1 MKTNKYIYRT
11 MAAAAVALPL
21 SLFSF
26 SSCSDEDQKIPTDT
40 KGQVVF
46 TASVSEAPTSRAEV
60 AYTPATG
67 QLTVYGNSWVSA
79 VKASYGYN
87 SNTEGWTCNSRE
99 PLFWKDITGTN
110 EYLFYAVAPSEPAS
124 DPAVLKDQSSIENFT
139 ASDLLVARST
149 VSAKETAVPFVLKHV
164 LSQMEINL
172 TTSEGDE
179 KLSAEELASAV
190 VTIDGLKNAYTL
202 EAGTTTEAPVIA
214 TATGDAV
221 NGMKPCQDES
231 KNTFRYITV
240 PQTVTTDPGMTL
252 NFTVNVNGKE
262 LKYGYNH
269 KPTFAAGKKNIY
281 NITIT
286 KSNLK
291 VSKITVTDWAT
302 GAEVQGKAM
311 NITVTAQDGTA
322 ADITTLS
329 LWNTKDTDMAAYV
342 YDAATGWTTD
352 TPFYIEDYED
362 ADLFFARHTPVAADA
377 TTDIKDVLGNTTG
390 STISNGGIALTLEHL
405 MSKLTI
411 ALNRGESF
419 SEDVDLTGATV
430 TLPSVLPTAK
440 ITDANVAVATG
451 DAKTYTLSPATAYLF
466 APQTIAA
473 GTELTVTLKNGNQYK
488 TTLAEDIKLAQG
500 TANKVTITLN
510 PTELAV
516 AFSVKE
522 WPTGANAEGTAINI
536 TVTAQDGTDA
546 NITSLNLWNTK
557 DADKAT
563 YVYDATT
570 GWTTDIPFYMEDYED
585 TDLFFARHTPAAADT
600 TTSIKDVLGNT
611 IGMAINNGGIALT
624 LEHLMSKLTI
634 ALARGASFSEDVDLT
649 GATITLP
656 GILPTA
662 EITDANVVTATGDAK
677 IYTLSPATAYLFA
690 PQTIAAGTELT
701 VTLKNGNQ
709 YKTALAEDIKL
720 AQGTANKVTITLNPT
735 ELAVAFSV
743 KEWPTGAKVETALT
757 IVTTGTADELTDN
770 CTFSTLNIFV
780 DALNGTSF
788 EYTKNNEGTWTS
800 TNPLYLDELVATSKL
815 YAQTVNSE
823 ADAITGLTDI
833 LGTDA
838 TPVKGGIVAF
848 TFRHLMAQ
856 MNINLIKGE
865 NFTPSLDEAV
875 ITTPN
880 MNIDYTVAIDDNNNM
895 TAVAGTATQ
904 AYTLTD
910 ADTHLVVPQTLA
922 KGSVFTVKLTNGN
935 VYNAILTK
943 DVVLKAGANTTVSLI
958 LNPTEAGV
966 SATVTSWGEA
976 VAGATIV
983 QLEGI
988 NSEIGINDITEAG
1001 ELALTYVQN
1010 GVLAQTATFG
1020 FSNNNWSCT
1029 TPLYWDEI
1037 TPGQQPYTFAALF
1050 SPKADGLVEKD
1061 YLVGLGKAIA
1071 HGQQVQLGNM
1081 AHAMAKMTITLKAG
1095 EGVTADELTDLTNQV
1110 NLTKS
1115 TKVTVNANGTA
1126 LIDLAQESE
1135 TVSFTN
1141 AKEFFVAPQTLGDAN
1156 VITLTR
1162 PNGNKYTMKL
1172 TDLKDGNSN
1181 PIFINGEVLS
1191 GKHYTITLNVNETTV
1206 GITASISAWTE
1217 VSGSGTATPE
1227 F

>member
-1 MKTNKYIYRT
+1 M
-11 MAAAAVALPL
+11 
-21 SLFSF
+21 
-26 SSCSDEDQKIPTDT
+26 
-40 KGQVVF
+40 
-46 TASVSEAPTSRAEV
+46 
-60 AYTPATG
+60 
-67 QLTVYGNSWVSA
+67 
-79 VKASYGYN
+79 
-87 SNTEGWTCNSRE
+87 
-99 PLFWKDITGTN
+99 
-110 EYLFYAVAPSEPAS
+110 
-124 DPAVLKDQSSIENFT
+124 
-139 ASDLLVARST
+139 
-149 VSAKETAVPFVLKHV
+149 LKHV
-164 LSQMEINL
+164 LSQLEINL
-172 TTSEGDE
+172 TTTEGDE
-179 KLSAEELASAV
+179 KLSAEELATAV

-214 TATGDAV
+214 TAAGDAA
-221 NGMKPCQDES
+221 NGMKPYQEAGKS
-231 KNTFRYITV
+231 TFRYITV
-240 PQTVTTDPGMTL
+240 PQTVATNPGMTL

-269 KPTFAAGKKNIY
+269 KPTFAAGKKNVY

-291 VSKITVTDWAT
+291 VSEITVTDWAT
-302 GAEVQGKAM
+302 GAVVEDKAM

-329 LWNTKDTDMAAYV
+329 LWNTKDTDKAEYT
-342 YDAATGWTTD
+342 YDAATGWTSD
-352 TPFYIEDYED
+352 TPFYMEDYED
-362 ADLFFARHTPVAADA
+362 TDLFFARHTPAAIDA

-390 STISNGGIALTLEHL
+390 MSISNGGVALTLEHLMSKLTIALNRSESFSEAVDLTGATITLPGIKPTASITDANVATAAGTAKTYTLSPATAYLFAPQTIAAGTELIVTLKNGNQYKTALTEAIQLAQGTTNKLTITLNPTELAVAFSVKEWPTGANAEGTAINITVTAQDGTDADITSLYLWNTKDADKAVYDYDAATGWTTDIPFYMEDYEDTDLFFARHTPAVADTTTSIKDVLGNTTGMPISNGGIALTLEHL
-405 MSKLTI
+405 MSKLNI
-411 ALNRGESF
+411 ALARGESF
-419 SEDVDLTGATV
+419 SKEVDLTGATI
-430 TLPSVLPTAK
+430 TLPGMLPTAE
-440 ITDANVAVATG
+440 ITDANVATATG

-488 TTLAEDIKLAQG
+488 TALAEAIALAQG

-522 WPTGANAEGTAINI
+522 WPTGANAEA
-536 TVTAQDGTDA
+536 
-546 NITSLNLWNTK
+546 
-557 DADKAT
+557 
-563 YVYDATT
+563 
-570 GWTTDIPFYMEDYED
+570 
-585 TDLFFARHTPAAADT
+585 
-600 TTSIKDVLGNT
+600 
-611 IGMAINNGGIALT
+611 
-624 LEHLMSKLTI
+624 
-634 ALARGASFSEDVDLT
+634 
-649 GATITLP
+649 
-656 GILPTA
+656 
-662 EITDANVVTATGDAK
+662 
-677 IYTLSPATAYLFA
+677 
-690 PQTIAAGTELT
+690 
-701 VTLKNGNQ
+701 
-709 YKTALAEDIKL
+709 
-720 AQGTANKVTITLNPT
+720 
-735 ELAVAFSV
+735 
-743 KEWPTGAKVETALT
+743 ALT

-770 CTFSTLNIFV
+770 CTFSALNIFV

-788 EYTKNNEGTWTS
+788 EYTKNNEGVWTT

-856 MNINLIKGE
+856 MSISLIKGE

-875 ITTPN
+875 ITTPT
-880 MNIDYTVAIDDNNNM
+880 MNKDYTVAIDANNNM
-895 TAVAGTATQ
+895 TAVAGTETQ

-935 VYNAILTK
+935 VYNAALTR
-943 DVVLKAGANTTVSLI
+943 DVTLKAGVNTTVSLT

-976 VAGATIV
+976 AASIAVE
-983 QLEGI
+983 LEGI
-988 NSEIGINDITEAG
+988 NSEIGINGITEAG

-1010 GVLAQTATFG
+1010 GILAQTATFG

-1029 TPLYWDEI
+1029 APLYWDEI

-1050 SPKADGLVEKD
+1050 TPKADGLVEKD
-1061 YLVGLGKAIA
+1061 YLVGLGKATA

-1095 EGVTADELTDLTNQV
+1095 EGVTAAELTDLTKQV

-1115 TKVTVNANGTA
+1115 TKVIVNADGTA
-1126 LIDLAQESE
+1126 LIGLAQESE

-1156 VITLTR
+1156 IITLTR
-1162 PNGNKYTMKL
+1162 PNGNKYTAKL
-1172 TDLKDGNSN
+1172 TDLKDGNNN
-1181 PIFINGEVLS
+1181 PIFIDGEVKA
-1191 GKHYTITLNVNETTV
+1191 GKHYSITLTVNETSV
-1206 GITASISAWTE
+1206 GISASIAAWTE
-1217 VSGSGTATPE
+1217 VSGSGTAKPE